1 MWSKGFIYIFKD
13 VHGVTKSQIPLSYG
27 TELNSKMFRFSMKEY
42 SVEGL
47 KQRINNMKITKEQKL
62 LDRLAGL

>member
-13 VHGVTKSQIPLSYG
+13 AHAITKSQTPLSYG
-27 TELNSKMFRFSMKEY
+27 TELNSKTFRFSMKEY

-62 LDRLAGL
+62 LDKLAGL